1 MHNAELHSA
10 LLQKFAAQ
18 YGGAPDFVAYAPG
31 RIEVLGN
38 HTDYNEGFVL
48 SAAIQHGTFFA
59 IRRGQ
64 KDHCRLTAGD
74 LMKEDTFAP
83 VDPGKTTVNTWANY
97 VRGVLH
103 GINQASGAVPFSGD
117 TPSCFDALFFG
128 NIPLGSGLSS
138 SAALEMS
145 AGLAIAKLYNR
156 QFTPIQLAKIGQAA
170 EHHFAGC
177 KCGLLDQ
184 LSSLHGRDGHL
195 IKTDFRSLVVDN
207 SIQFGD
213 ACFLMCNTHAKHA
226 LVDGE
231 YNRRRQACEDAAA
244 YFAKVLPH
252 PVAALRDVSVAEFN
266 QHKAGLDPT
275 TAKRAS
281 HPITENERVLQGAD
295 ALARGDLVAFG
306 KLMFLSHESS
316 RVDFENSCPEL
327 DTIVD
332 AAKSTPGAL
341 GARLS
346 GGGFGGSVVVL
357 ATTADAPAVS
367 KALADAYAKK
377 YGKPCDVRVIQPSDG
392 ARLV

>member
-1 MHNAELHSA
+1 MHNTELHSQ
-10 LLQKFAAQ
+10 LLQKFATQ
-18 YGGAPDFVAYAPG
+18 YGGTPDIVAYAPG

-59 IRRGQ
+59 VRRSD
-64 KDHCRLTAGD
+64 KPTCRLTAGD
-74 LMKEDTFAP
+74 LMKEDAFAP
-83 VDPGKTTVNTWANY
+83 IAPGKTTINTWANY

-103 GINQASGAVPFSGD
+103 GINEARGPAPFA
-117 TPSCFDALFFG
+117 CDALFFS
-128 NIPLGSGLSS
+128 NVPLGAGLSS

-145 AGLAIAKLYNR
+145 AGLALAKL
-156 QFTPIQLAKIGQAA
+156 FGHTFAPVELAKIGQAA

-184 LSSLHGRDGHL
+184 LSSLFGRAGHL
-195 IKTDFRSLVVDN
+195 VFTDFRSLEVKPVTLGGN
-207 SIQFGD
+207 V
-213 ACFLMCNTHAKHA
+213 CFLMCNTHAKHS

-266 QHKAGLDPT
+266 QHKHGLDPVV
-275 TAKRAS
+275 AKRAS
-281 HPITENERVLQGAD
+281 HPVTENGRVLAAEK
-295 ALARGDLVAFG
+295 ALAANDLNTFG
-306 KLMFLSHESS
+306 RLMFESHESS

-327 DTIVD
+327 DTLVD
-332 AAKSTPGAL
+332 AAKQTPGAL

-346 GGGFGGSVVVL
+346 GGGFGGSAVVL
-357 ATTADAPAVS
+357 ATPENVESVS
-367 KALADAYAKK
+367 AALSEVYAKK
-377 YGKPCDVRVIQPSDG
+377 HGATPDIRIIQPSDG
-392 ARLV
+392 ACIV